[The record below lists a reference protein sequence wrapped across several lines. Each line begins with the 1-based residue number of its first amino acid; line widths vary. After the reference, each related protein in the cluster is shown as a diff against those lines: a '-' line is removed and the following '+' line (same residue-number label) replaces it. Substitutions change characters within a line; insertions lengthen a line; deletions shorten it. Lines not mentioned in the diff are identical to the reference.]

1 MSKRHSTAT
10 ILDAV
15 RDCVLD
21 LGVRRTTAAEV
32 ARRAGVSR
40 MTLYRTF
47 PDVNACVSALMT
59 REFGALIVEAQQ
71 LAGVG
76 ASARERL
83 IDGTLHIAEHLPNHP
98 LFARVLDVD
107 PELLLPYVFDRL
119 GGTQRAGIALFEHWL
134 VEGQQ
139 DGSIRAGGPELLAY
153 CLQLVVQG
161 FVLSHRITVA
171 EQDQKSALGELR
183 LLLDAY
189 LRPQELP

>member
-1 MSKRHSTAT
+1 MSQRHSTEA

-59 REFGALIVEAQQ
+59 REFGALIAEAQE
-71 LAGVG
+71 LGG
-76 ASARERL
+76 ETARERL
-83 IDGTLHIAEHLPNHP
+83 IAGTLHIAEHLPNHP

-119 GGTQRAGIALFEHWL
+119 GGTQRAGMALFEHWL
-134 VEGQQ
+134 AQGQR
-139 DGSIRAGGPELLAY
+139 DGSIRPGGPDLLAY

-161 FVLSHRITVA
+161 FVLSHRITVQ

-189 LRPQELP
+189 LRPQEPA